1 MVYGYDFEVFS
12 NDWLVVFKNDQSM
25 VIFHND
31 QYGLKKWI
39 KENKPILVG
48 FNNYNY
54 DDKILNK
61 LLSSYYCLPKD
72 VYKLSNLII
81 KNQEKIWAKL
91 PILTL
96 DTRQELYKDISLK
109 KLETF
114 LGMDIVE
121 SSVSFDI
128 DRKLTDEELAEV
140 TKYCLHDVE
149 ATLKV
154 FRLREEY
161 FSAKMNLVYEFN
173 LGYMD
178 IKKTRAVLSSLVLK
192 ANYNYVP
199 PKDKFNFD
207 YDPNINWKL
216 IPPNLKWF
224 FDKMN
229 RDHLAGVK
237 SKQIEDSCI
246 CIPFAGV
253 KHTIGLGGIHA
264 AIPNY
269 KAEEN
274 LLHIDVGSYYPAL
287 MINNNWISRACEEPE
302 KFKLIRDTR
311 FKLKKS
317 GDPRQ
322 EVYKIILNSTYG
334 AMNSRSKKDENLKF
348 NALFDPKFANNI
360 CINGQL
366 ILIQLIQELR
376 KDCKLIQSNTDGLI
390 IQPYNI
396 DKVNDIIEDFSRR
409 FNLTFSKTPIKKIV
423 QRDVNN
429 YAIQT
434 EDGKIKAK
442 GIFGLKN
449 WTNNFLNIIPKA
461 LQNYFFNEISVAE
474 TIKTAD
480 ILDFQMLG
488 TKGGSYDHV
497 ELNDAIL
504 QNCNRVFATKTG
516 GMIYKVK
523 DNGRK
528 TKVPNTSD
536 RSKVWNVSNFD
547 KIDLDFNYYTK
558 LIESELQNFK

>member
-1 MVYGYDFEVFS
+1 MIYGYDFEVFS
-12 NDWLVVFKNDQSM
+12 NDWVVVFKNDHSQ
-25 VIFHND
+25 VIIHND
-31 QYGLKKWI
+31 QYKLKKWI
-39 KENKPILVG
+39 LDNKPILVG

-72 VYKLSNLII
+72 IHKLSNLII

-96 DTRQELYKDISLK
+96 DTRQELQKDISLK

-114 LGMDIVE
+114 LGMDVVE
-121 SSVSFDI
+121 SSVSFEI
-128 DRKLTDEELAEV
+128 DRKLTEKELEEV
-140 TKYCLHDVE
+140 IKYCIHDVE

-154 FRLREEY
+154 FKLREEY
-161 FSAKMNLVYEFN
+161 FSGKMNLVNEFD

-178 IKKTRAVLSSLVLK
+178 IKKTRAVLSSIVLK
-192 ANYNYVP
+192 ANYDYVP

-224 FDKMN
+224 FNKMN

-237 SKQIEDSCI
+237 SKQIEDSGI
-246 CIPFAGV
+246 CIPFGGV

-264 AIPNY
+264 AIPNFKREGHY
-269 KAEEN
+269 
-274 LLHIDVGSYYPAL
+274 LHIDVASYYPAL

-302 KFKLIRDTR
+302 KFEQIRDTR
-311 FKLKKS
+311 FILKKN

-334 AMNSRSKKDENLKF
+334 AMNSRSKTDENLKF
-348 NALFDPKFANNI
+348 NALFDPKYSNNI
-360 CINGQL
+360 CVNGQL

-376 KDCKLIQSNTDGLI
+376 CDCKLIQSNTDGLI
-390 IQPYNI
+390 IEPYNLENVNYII
-396 DKVNDIIEDFSRR
+396 DDFSKR
-409 FNLTFSKTPIKKIV
+409 FNLTFSKTSIKKIV

-429 YAIQT
+429 YAFQT
-434 EDGKIKAK
+434 EDGKLKVK
-442 GIFGLKN
+442 GIFAIKD
-449 WTNNFLNIIPKA
+449 WTNNFLNIIPKS
-461 LQNYFFNEISVAE
+461 LQNYFFHNISVEE
-474 TIKTAD
+474 TIENAE

-497 ELNDAIL
+497 ELNGEVL
-504 QNCNRVFATKTG
+504 QHCNRVFATKNG
-516 GMIYKVK
+516 GVIYKVK

-528 TKVPNTSD
+528 DKVANTSEK
-536 RSKVWNVSNFD
+536 SSVWNGSNFD
-547 KIDLDFNYYTK
+547 KIDLDKKYYISIIYK
-558 LIESELQNFK
+558 ELQNFT